1 LWVKGEIFRN
11 LADAR
16 RSAAGSLDR
25 ATQPVL
31 FDRIEWLERTM
42 AHCPPARH
50 VLGARARVEG
60 SDGWLMLAEDG
71 AGRAVALGSWYTLRF
86 APVFTG
92 TPDDKVKRALLTAV
106 ARRISK
112 RLFSIRLAPMT
123 AEDCAIVS
131 SAFKRCGWT
140 SLIVAKTGNWWIDV
154 SGKSFAEY
162 WAERPGELRSTV
174 KRKRNKSGVS
184 VTIHSEFDGMAWADY
199 ERIYAESWK
208 GEEGSPAFLRDM
220 AQDAAENGSL
230 RLGIAQIDG
239 EAVAAQL
246 WTVEN
251 GIAIIHKL
259 AYLPSASEHSP
270 GSLLS
275 AAMFEAAIDTDR
287 VHLID
292 YGTGDDRYKQ
302 DWTDSRT
309 QLFMLTMHNLKSPR
323 GIAGAAKA
331 KAAAL
336 VGRIRSR

>member
-1 LWVKGEIFRN
+1 MWVKGEIFRN
-11 LADAR
+11 LVDAR
-16 RSAAGSLDR
+16 GSVDGSLDR
-25 ATQPVL
+25 ATQPML
-31 FDRIEWLERTM
+31 FDRIEWFERTM

-50 VLGARARVEG
+50 VLGARARAEG

-71 AGRAVALGSWYTLRF
+71 AGRAVALGSWYTLCF

-92 TPDDKVKRALLTAV
+92 APDEKVKRALLTAI
-106 ARRISK
+106 ARRLSR

-123 AEDCAIVS
+123 GEDCDLVA
-131 SAFKRCGWT
+131 SAFARSGW
-140 SLIVAKTGNWWIDV
+140 SSSCAEKTGNWWIDV

-162 WAERPGELRSTV
+162 WADRPGELRSTV
-174 KRKRNKSGVS
+174 KRKRAKSGVDI
-184 VTIHSEFDGMAWADY
+184 TIHHDFDGVAWADY
-199 ERIYAESWK
+199 EAIYAESWK

-220 AQDAAENGSL
+220 AQDAAAHGAL
-230 RLGIAQIDG
+230 RLGIARIGD

-251 GIAIIHKL
+251 GVALIHKL
-259 AYLPSASEHSP
+259 AYRSSASEHSP

-275 AAMFEAAIDTDR
+275 AAMFEAAIDGDR
-287 VHLID
+287 VSLID

-302 DWTDSRT
+302 DWTDTRT
-309 QLFMLTMHNLKSPR
+309 PLFTLTLHNMKSPR

-336 VGRIRSR
+336 VARMRSR